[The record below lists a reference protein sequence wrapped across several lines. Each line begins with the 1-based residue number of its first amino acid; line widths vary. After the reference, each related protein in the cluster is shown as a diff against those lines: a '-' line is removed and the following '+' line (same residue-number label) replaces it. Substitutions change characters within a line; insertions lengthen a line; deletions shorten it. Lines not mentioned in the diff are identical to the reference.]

1 MKKYDV
7 VVVGAGFSGLL
18 SALALSKEGNS
29 VLVIEKDNF
38 IGGVCRS
45 YNVGGYTVDTGPHAI
60 TRMESGPLKQ
70 LMDEYFDIVPN
81 FVPFGKYH
89 VRMGNKVRPFPWSI
103 KKWLTFDILPVE
115 DRMLLMRSVFDV
127 LYMLSIGKNLS
138 DISIEDLTPQ
148 NLSQESKHFLDY
160 LSYFMLGTSP
170 INAPISRFIDT
181 KSHKIDSRSAPYVGR
196 LYNLLMGNG
205 SSDQLYPKG
214 GIQKV
219 IDSIIMSLPKN
230 NVEIKTSEKV
240 IEIEDHKT
248 IKIIITD
255 QCEYEC
261 DTVIY
266 SGPSSKLPD
275 IIKNNKDYMSEDY
288 IQNLR
293 NIKTVKSLCIWLG
306 LKKKLFNGYG
316 SEMWVSLDPDSN
328 PYTWVVPTSNYDANL
343 APIGKQLVGFAYI
356 VPDGRS
362 IADMRIK
369 ALDSIFNTLPEMEE
383 NVEMIHYQELV
394 PEKACWS
401 LNSGF
406 GNVQTPIENFYCVGS
421 DSEKRSMGLT
431 RSAYSVLRCLEI
443 MKSV

>member
-29 VLVIEKDNF
+29 VLVIEMDNF

-170 INAPISRFIDT
+170 INAPISRFIDN
-181 KSHKIDSRSAPYVGR
+181 KNHKIDSRSAPYVGR